1 MGRLIRGQKLAQIF
15 TVLALTQSAGI
26 PFLQGLESA
35 IESLGCPYWSQR
47 LTQVHQ
53 EIAAGNP
60 VWLALKNT
68 QEFSPLCLQLVRTG
82 EASGSL
88 DIMLHNLARHHS
100 ESSWRWPI
108 IWRRCWNRRY

>member
-1 MGRLIRGQKLAQIF
+1 MGLAHLVPDDARCYRSPQGKTKAVPQAQRQRLLLRLPVMGRLIRGQKLAQIF

-60 VWLALKNT
+60 VWLALKI
-68 QEFSPLCLQLVRTG
+68 PG
-82 EASGSL
+82 
-88 DIMLHNLARHHS
+88 I
-100 ESSWRWPI
+100 
-108 IWRRCWNRRY
+108 